1 MNSTRPIPGQARPRP
16 TRQHRKQVFWQIW
29 LPLIVCIALVL
40 FLAVITSISAGT
52 DIVTKWSH
60 FSTIYIVIPALVIG
74 FIFLTLLV
82 AIIYGF
88 TRLIGI
94 LPVYTRLVQGY
105 FFKAADFIRLWSNK
119 AVAPVLS
126 IKAGLAGIRTFLSH
140 FGF

>member
-1 MNSTRPIPGQARPRP
+1 MNSTRPIPEQARTRP
-16 TRQHRKQVFWQIW
+16 TRQHRMQVFWQIW

-60 FSTIYIVIPALVIG
+60 LSTIYIIIPVLIIG

-82 AIIYGF
+82 AINYGF
-88 TRLIGI
+88 SRLIGI
-94 LPVYTRLVQGY
+94 LPVYTRLVQNY
-105 FFKAADFIRLWSNK
+105 FFKASVFIHLWSNK
-119 AVAPVLS
+119 AVAPLLS
-126 IKAGLAGIRTFLSH
+126 LKAGLAGLRNFLSH

>member
-1 MNSTRPIPGQARPRP
+1 M
-16 TRQHRKQVFWQIW
+16 QVFWQIC

-40 FLAVITSISAGT
+40 FLAVITSISAGN

-60 FSTIYIVIPALVIG
+60 FSTIYIVIPALFIG

-82 AIIYGF
+82 AMIYGF
-88 TRLIGI
+88 TRLIDI
-94 LPVYTRLVQGY
+94 LPFYTRLVQDY
-105 FFKAADFIRLWSNK
+105 FCKAAVFIRLWSNK